1 MFAKGV
7 VKKKD
12 VNKIIA
18 SYLSKIEDDEV
29 KSELEAMSGLEY
41 NLPGEKNSESVVFS
55 TNTNK
60 KTKGNSGKESSKVNE
75 KNMENV
81 KSSKE
86 KKEVES
92 QIPSYMSSNVSVTE
106 LRKIITQ
113 AGNTSEDR
121 YKILEARDRLMRLKK
136 AKIHTLSMAKV
147 TRGTCPDMCPEK
159 ERLMREF
166 QRQVSAYELI
176 EGNEYKIDHQIA
188 VKQYSRSSADQEEP
202 MPQDLRPVNILKM
215 TMSYLLHE
223 IADLCEE
230 NGTNLAEWYHF
241 MWDRTRGIRKDI
253 TQQELCC
260 LESVALVEQC
270 ARFHIVS
277 SERLCAEELSVFD
290 GKINTENL
298 TKCLQTLKY
307 MYADLREKGIVCKN
321 EAEFR
326 AYIILLNLN
335 NSNFMWDLQTLP
347 ESIRKS
353 PQVNFAIRVHG
364 SIQAKNWIKFFKLV
378 RSTTYLNAS
387 ILIRYFLQVRV
398 EALSVMIKAFCRTS
412 STSFPL
418 YEFIDM
424 LGFED
429 ENEAIDFCEQAGLSI
444 TEDEMYIL
452 IDRKNICLPPPVSCQ
467 IRAKSLVQSKRIKIN
482 YSIGQCIAGDTMPEQ
497 LYLNH
502 RPHCS
507 FDEHGY
513 LKAEAINASDQNGEV
528 EEVIEVDME
537 LMEETFEEKTE
548 EGISKDEGA
557 EVEDEEMEEEQEEEV
572 EEEDEDEDADEIE
585 KTDPYEFVEED
596 TSDTGLT
603 QTFERKPKVHFSD
616 NFTSVKFNK
625 FSEDSSEILKP
636 GVNEAKSLFD
646 VTDSSKKNQVFNSA
660 IFTQSTSH
668 SSSIFT
674 TTQSKDGVNAHPLKS
689 IFSKPESGFSEPRS
703 LFSGKSSTSQPATV
717 TIPVTS
723 SIFGNS
729 SSNFKL
735 SSTPVPVVSEDVAIK
750 EKKKE
755 NEEKNRAEFL
765 RKIEETSEC
774 IAKELEQ
781 DVINTL
787 SATVLKEVI
796 EESKIFERN
805 CQKIFE
811 NILDHVINDNC
822 RSILDNELY
831 IEKKVEELSKRVKKR
846 IVCKYVKIWQKKVIR
861 NRVQRRALEN
871 TPVWLSH
878 QSLKQCAKNMFSKEQ
893 KLVIEL
899 MRNRYTPKD
908 SCDSRKFIDPVEV
921 TAYLGIKENA
931 KTLDIETTPIS
942 YWKMIISWPLL
953 DQRPLLRRYQKI
965 MTEYLCP
972 RDPSMDPIVK
982 IYQPNPYET
991 LAMCIKNV
999 EGVLEDHH
1007 YTGNDGL
1014 FLISTVDED
1023 AKVVARRLT
1032 KSVLARQK
1040 LMAIPLVLVII
1051 GADAESSI
1059 NVEPTAEL
1067 KSLVKSGYLSEYVI
1081 HREKVIDESILLK
1094 LTQTAVRWLTMNKS
1108 PPVPLEMDSLYQV
1121 VDTCLTEELWLRIT
1135 GHASYSSILS
1145 TALEDPKFVVDLHN
1159 ETISHLIDIVLDPEN
1174 TLHTSFPDELKPF
1187 LPKEF
1192 TLPCTYEYFNDDWK
1206 NEEQRVLI
1214 ERTINNLSLPPWR
1227 FEWPISDPTQLHK
1240 SILSYSKK
1248 ALKENYS
1255 SSILMNRLFLMIDRN
1270 ETLDFIQIVIEITK
1284 QKIKNIDPEV
1294 CVVFNRNHFK
1304 HFCTLPW
1311 WLKSSTLMNVKP
1323 KFSEHVFVE
1332 PANKKQRL
1340 TENRAETMAEIQK
1353 YESFCSIEE
1362 DKPEIDTEDIH
1373 NASMKLEALLSQH
1386 SLSSQLLEEKL
1397 KAALSSD

>member
-41 NLPGEKNSESVVFS
+41 NLPGEKNSEGVVFS
-55 TNTNK
+55 TSTNK
-60 KTKGNSGKESSKVNE
+60 KTKVNSGKESSKLNE

-176 EGNEYKIDHQIA
+176 EGNEYKIDHQVA

-307 MYADLREKGIVCKN
+307 MYADLREKGVVCKN

-467 IRAKSLVQSKRIKIN
+467 LRAKSLVQSKRIKMN

-507 FDEHGY
+507 FDVHGY
-513 LKAEAINASDQNGEV
+513 LKAEAINASDQNGEA

-537 LMEETFEEKTE
+537 ETFEEKP
-548 EGISKDEGA
+548 EGGVDKDEG

-572 EEEDEDEDADEIE
+572 EEEEEEVGEEEEVEDADEIE
-585 KTDPYEFVEED
+585 KTDPYEFVEEE
-596 TSDTGLT
+596 TSDTGLP
-603 QTFERKPKVHFSD
+603 QTFERKPKILFSD
-616 NFTSVKFNK
+616 NFSSVKFSK

-636 GVNEAKSLFD
+636 GVKEAKTLFD
-646 VTDSSKKNQVFNSA
+646 VTDSSKKNQVFNS
-660 IFTQSTSH
+660 T
-668 SSSIFT
+668 
-674 TTQSKDGVNAHPLKS
+674 
-689 IFSKPESGFSEPRS
+689 
-703 LFSGKSSTSQPATV
+703 
-717 TIPVTS
+717 
-723 SIFGNS
+723 
-729 SSNFKL
+729 
-735 SSTPVPVVSEDVAIK
+735 
-750 EKKKE
+750 
-755 NEEKNRAEFL
+755 
-765 RKIEETSEC
+765 
-774 IAKELEQ
+774 
-781 DVINTL
+781 
-787 SATVLKEVI
+787 
-796 EESKIFERN
+796 
-805 CQKIFE
+805 
-811 NILDHVINDNC
+811 
-822 RSILDNELY
+822 
-831 IEKKVEELSKRVKKR
+831 
-846 IVCKYVKIWQKKVIR
+846 VCK
-861 NRVQRRALEN
+861 N
-871 TPVWLSH
+871 
-878 QSLKQCAKNMFSKEQ
+878 
-893 KLVIEL
+893 
-899 MRNRYTPKD
+899 
-908 SCDSRKFIDPVEV
+908 
-921 TAYLGIKENA
+921 
-931 KTLDIETTPIS
+931 
-942 YWKMIISWPLL
+942 
-953 DQRPLLRRYQKI
+953 
-965 MTEYLCP
+965 
-972 RDPSMDPIVK
+972 
-982 IYQPNPYET
+982 
-991 LAMCIKNV
+991 
-999 EGVLEDHH
+999 
-1007 YTGNDGL
+1007 
-1014 FLISTVDED
+1014 
-1023 AKVVARRLT
+1023 
-1032 KSVLARQK
+1032 
-1040 LMAIPLVLVII
+1040 
-1051 GADAESSI
+1051 
-1059 NVEPTAEL
+1059 
-1067 KSLVKSGYLSEYVI
+1067 
-1081 HREKVIDESILLK
+1081 
-1094 LTQTAVRWLTMNKS
+1094 
-1108 PPVPLEMDSLYQV
+1108 
-1121 VDTCLTEELWLRIT
+1121 
-1135 GHASYSSILS
+1135 
-1145 TALEDPKFVVDLHN
+1145 
-1159 ETISHLIDIVLDPEN
+1159 
-1174 TLHTSFPDELKPF
+1174 
-1187 LPKEF
+1187 
-1192 TLPCTYEYFNDDWK
+1192 
-1206 NEEQRVLI
+1206 
-1214 ERTINNLSLPPWR
+1214 
-1227 FEWPISDPTQLHK
+1227 
-1240 SILSYSKK
+1240 
-1248 ALKENYS
+1248 
-1255 SSILMNRLFLMIDRN
+1255 
-1270 ETLDFIQIVIEITK
+1270 
-1284 QKIKNIDPEV
+1284 
-1294 CVVFNRNHFK
+1294 
-1304 HFCTLPW
+1304 
-1311 WLKSSTLMNVKP
+1311 
-1323 KFSEHVFVE
+1323 
-1332 PANKKQRL
+1332 
-1340 TENRAETMAEIQK
+1340 
-1353 YESFCSIEE
+1353 
-1362 DKPEIDTEDIH
+1362 
-1373 NASMKLEALLSQH
+1373 
-1386 SLSSQLLEEKL
+1386 
-1397 KAALSSD
+1397 